1 MEQLEKLKTEL
12 KLRGFSPMT
21 VRNYCFFVQKFL
33 EKNLKDSNELN
44 EADVRS
50 FLGEMYDTKSK
61 NTIMLAAASLKFFF
75 SEVLK
80 KSFGEIPLPKKDKK
94 LPEVLTKDEVVRLI
108 EATDTLKSR
117 LIISFLYSTGLRVS
131 EIVNL
136 KIVDLNLTDKTGWV
150 RKGKGSKDRLF
161 VMSEVL
167 AGDLKEYFDYKG
179 KDNKYVFSRE
189 KPLTT
194 RNIQKIIQG
203 TRLRAGIQKKVTPH
217 TLRHSFATHLLE
229 QGTDIRTIQTMLG
242 HSSLSTTQVYTHISN
257 EHLKKVKNPF
267 DSLGI
272 KEDNSTQI

>member
-1 MEQLEKLKTEL
+1 MESLDKLKSEL
-12 KLRGFSPMT
+12 KLRGFSPLT
-21 VRNYCFFVQKFL
+21 VRNYCFFVEKFL
-33 EKNLKDSNELN
+33 AKSSKEAGNLN
-44 EADVRS
+44 EDDVKA
-50 FLGEMYDTKSK
+50 FLSEMYDTKSK

-75 SEVLK
+75 AQVLK

-94 LPEVLTKDEVVRLI
+94 LPEVLTKEEVIRLI

-136 KIVDLNLTDKTGWV
+136 KIDDLNLNDKTGWV

-161 VMSEVL
+161 IISESL
-167 AGDLKEYFDYKG
+167 CEDLKEYFAYKG
-179 KDNKYVFSRE
+179 KENKYVFSKF

-203 TRLRAGIQKKVTPH
+203 TRLRAQINKRVTPH

-257 EHLKKVKNPF
+257 EHLRKVRNPL
-267 DSLGI
+267 DNLTI
-272 KEDNSTQI
+272 KEL